1 MKAEVVICGAGIA
14 GVSAAFFLARAGMRE
29 ILLVD
34 ERPPLTLTSQY
45 STECYRNA
53 WPQPAMR
60 ALMDRSIDWLEK
72 LAEESGNRFRLNRNG
87 YLYVVTQEAAR
98 AALLRRAEQLEV
110 AGVRPLRVQKDAF
123 RVAKI
128 TPKPENGNKAKGI
141 DLLLGPEVI
150 SQHYPYL
157 NSETQAAL
165 FVRRAGWM
173 SAQQLG
179 MYLLEQA
186 RERGVQVRLARL
198 ERVQVEKGRIVAVTL
213 SDGTRLE
220 TPCLVNAAG
229 PMLSEVNALVGE
241 SYPVFTELH
250 QKVAF
255 HDTKRVV
262 PRETPL
268 LILDEPQRLPWT
280 EEEAQALQEDPETR
294 YLTET
299 LPGGAHLR
307 PEGGEESDVVL
318 MLWEYRVHKMPPR
331 WPLPLDPLAPEVIL
345 RGLMRLLPG
354 LQVYREH
361 LPRPQVDG
369 GYYTLTPDHL
379 ALIGPGETKGF
390 YLIGALGGYGIMA
403 ACGAGELLSRH
414 VLGEPLPDYAA
425 AFLPERFAKGDW
437 KAPEEDGKL

>member
-72 LAEESGNRFRLNRNG
+72 LAEESGNRFHLNRNG

-98 AALLRRAEQLEV
+98 AALLQRAEQLEA
-110 AGVRPLRVQKDAF
+110 AGVRPLRVHDPDRATEE
-123 RVAKI
+123 AP
-128 TPKPENGNKAKGI
+128 TPDGSDLAKGM
-141 DLLLGPEVI
+141 DLFLGAEVV
-150 SQHYPYL
+150 SHYYPYL
-157 NSETQAAL
+157 TSEALAAL
-165 FVRRAGWM
+165 FIRRAGWL

-186 RERGVQVRLARL
+186 RQMGAQVRMARV
-198 ERVQVEKGRIVAVTL
+198 ERVQVEKGRIAAVTL
-213 SDGTRLE
+213 SDGTRVE
-220 TPCLVNAAG
+220 TRRMVNAAG
-229 PMLSEVNALVGE
+229 PRLHEVNALVGE

-255 HDTKRVV
+255 HDTKQVV

-268 LILDEPQRLPWT
+268 LILDEPQSLPWS
-280 EEEAQALQEDPETR
+280 EEEAQALQENEGTR
-294 YLTET
+294 DLTGL

-318 MLWEYRVHKMPPR
+318 MLWEYRVQKMPPH

-354 LQVYREH
+354 LQVYRDH

-379 ALIGPGETKGF
+379 ALIGPAATEGF

-414 VLGEPLPDYAA
+414 VLGEPLPDYAV
-425 AFLPERFAKGDW
+425 AFLPERFTRGDW

>member
-60 ALMDRSIDWLEK
+60 ALMDCSIDWLEK
-72 LAEESGNRFRLNRNG
+72 LAEESGNRFHLNRKG
-87 YLYVVTQEAAR
+87 YLYVVTQGTAR
-98 AALLRRAEQLEV
+98 AALLRRAEQLEA
-110 AGVRPLRVQKDAF
+110 AGVRPLRVHDPDHA
-123 RVAKI
+123 AEEAP
-128 TPKPENGNKAKGI
+128 TPDGSDPAKGM
-141 DLLLGPEVI
+141 DLLLGAEVV
-150 SQHYPYL
+150 SHYYPYL
-157 NSETQAAL
+157 TSEALAAL
-165 FVRRAGWM
+165 FIRRAGWL

-186 RERGVQVRLARL
+186 RQMGVQVRMARM
-198 ERVQVEKGRIVAVTL
+198 EGVQVEKGRIAAVTL
-213 SDGTRLE
+213 SDGTRVE
-220 TPCLVNAAG
+220 TRRLINAAG
-229 PMLSEVNALVGE
+229 PMLNEVNALVGE

-268 LILDEPQRLPWT
+268 LILDEPQSLPWS

-294 YLTET
+294 YLTEI

-318 MLWEYRVHKMPPR
+318 MLWEYRVQKMPPR

-354 LQVYREH
+354 LQVYRDH

-379 ALIGPGETKGF
+379 ALIGPTATEGF
-390 YLIGALGGYGIMA
+390 YLLGALGGYGIMA
-403 ACGAGELLSRH
+403 ACGAGELLSQH

-425 AFLPERFAKGDW
+425 AFLPERFMKGDW

>member
-1 MKAEVVICGAGIA
+1 MKAEAVICGAGIA

-60 ALMDRSIDWLEK
+60 ALMDRSIDWLER
-72 LAEESGNRFRLNRNG
+72 LAEESGNRFHLNRNG

-98 AALLRRAEQLEV
+98 AALLRRAEQLEI
-110 AGVRPLRVQKDAF
+110 AGVRPLRVQDAL
-123 RVAKI
+123 RVA
-128 TPKPENGNKAKGI
+128 NKTHKLDNSNQTNEI
-141 DLLLGPEVI
+141 DLLLRPEVI

-157 NSETQAAL
+157 NSEAQAAL

-186 RERGVQVRLARL
+186 RQMGVQVRMTRM
-198 ERVQVEKGRIVAVTL
+198 EGVQVEKGRIAAVTL
-213 SDGTRLE
+213 SDGTRVE
-220 TPCLVNAAG
+220 TRRLINAAG
-229 PMLSEVNALVGE
+229 PMLNEVNALVGE

-268 LILDEPQRLPWT
+268 LILDEPQSLPWS

-294 YLTET
+294 YLTAT

-318 MLWEYRVHKMPPR
+318 MLWEYRVQKMPPR

-354 LQVYREH
+354 LKVYRDH

-379 ALIGPGETKGF
+379 ALIGPAATEGF

-414 VLGEPLPDYAA
+414 VLGEPLPDYTA
-425 AFLPERFAKGDW
+425 AFLPERFTTGDW